1 MHNINHNLQHLES
14 KLIMLNQALTVELKD
29 PEFSLNEHTG
39 SKNVI
44 ENKKRERVRQK
55 ETISPIAVWIQCSV
69 KEKVKGLFL
78 LGYVF
83 DVLCGLALSRQLC
96 MLGSQP

>member
-44 ENKKRERVRQK
+44 ENKKRES
-55 ETISPIAVWIQCSV
+55 ETEGDHISHRRLDS
-69 KEKVKGLFL
+69 
-78 LGYVF
+78 
-83 DVLCGLALSRQLC
+83 
-96 MLGSQP
+96 M